1 MNAVDELDATIK
13 GWRTAA
19 RTLALGSLVL
29 VAALS
34 WQPLALLI
42 DTMLHWPNIAMGLIP
57 VALVACAAGVC
68 VLITTVALGHKPA
81 VIRRFAIAQYSVAA
95 VIAAVSLVMFFA
107 AGQRYEMPPS
117 EYLNQNLASSWLLP
131 LLLRAARVD
140 PGVVG
145 GSHALFEPLSTTPSF
160 TKHARTVTL
169 IAMDDTVTL
178 LEIEAIKQLKA
189 RYCRLLDTKDWQA
202 WRDLFS
208 DDFLS
213 DTSQAGG
220 KVIRGADEFVA
231 FTRKGLRNQATV
243 HQVHAPE
250 IELTSPTTA
259 RGVWAL
265 EDVVRFGPGV
275 NLRGYGHYTETYEK
289 VDGQWLFTSSTL
301 TRLREDM
308 FNGLVAV
315 YISDRIRRVVGN
327 VSRRVMK

>member
-1 MNAVDELDATIK
+1 V
-13 GWRTAA
+13 
-19 RTLALGSLVL
+19 
-29 VAALS
+29 
-34 WQPLALLI
+34 Q
-42 DTMLHWPNIAMGLIP
+42 IAISP
-57 VALVACAAGVC
+57 QTRWA
-68 VLITTVALGHKPA
+68 
-81 VIRRFAIAQYSVAA
+81 
-95 VIAAVSLVMFFA
+95 
-107 AGQRYEMPPS
+107 
-117 EYLNQNLASSWLLP
+117 N
-131 LLLRAARVD
+131 
-140 PGVVG
+140 
-145 GSHALFEPLSTTPSF
+145 F

-169 IAMDDTVTL
+169 IAMDDSATL

-202 WRDLFS
+202 WRDLFA

-213 DTSQAGG
+213 DTSPAGG

-231 FTRKGLRNQATV
+231 FTRKSLRNQATV

-275 NLRGYGHYTETYEK
+275 NLRGYGHYTETYENT
-289 VDGQWLFTSSTL
+289 DGQWRFTSSTL
-301 TRLREDM
+301 TRLREDV

-315 YISDRIRRVVGN
+315 YISDRIRRVIGK